1 MASPDTTSPF
11 EMGGKALLVTG
22 AGRGLGRAITLEA
35 LRAGAAVAA
44 VDIDPAL
51 LEELVSSAAADA
63 SQLITLIGDVSRRDT
78 LLGAAA
84 ALAARC
90 GGVDAVV
97 SNAALLSYQPI
108 HAVTDEIL
116 DRMLGIGIKG
126 AVWGVQALMAH
137 RRTGVGVS
145 LLHMTSPVAERGV
158 PGTSVYAMTK
168 AAVASLTRTLAAELG
183 PQGIR
188 VNALSPGSIPTPGAM
203 GLTTQEEYARRTAAI
218 PLRRLGTEREVAL
231 TALYL
236 LSEAASFITGE
247 VIHIDGGIVAAL

>member
-1 MASPDTTSPF
+1 
-11 EMGGKALLVTG
+11 
-22 AGRGLGRAITLEA
+22 
-35 LRAGAAVAA
+35 
-44 VDIDPAL
+44 
-51 LEELVSSAAADA
+51 
-63 SQLITLIGDVSRRDT
+63 
-78 LLGAAA
+78 
-84 ALAARC
+84 
-90 GGVDAVV
+90 
-97 SNAALLSYQPI
+97 
-108 HAVTDEIL
+108 
-116 DRMLGIGIKG
+116 
-126 AVWGVQALMAH
+126 MAH

-203 GLTTQEEYARRTAAI
+203 GLTTREEYARRTAAI